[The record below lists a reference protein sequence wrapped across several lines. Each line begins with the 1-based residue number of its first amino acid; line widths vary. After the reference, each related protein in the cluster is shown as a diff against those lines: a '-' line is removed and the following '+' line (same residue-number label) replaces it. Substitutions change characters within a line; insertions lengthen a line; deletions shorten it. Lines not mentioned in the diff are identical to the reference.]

1 MNLWRLIFPKKDE
14 EPEEVEIEEGEAE
27 SVPEPEPIELEAPKP
42 NGFDARATAAEEAL
56 AQAMADLEEDDFEE
70 RVQSITMGTE
80 SLSQEQVQI
89 ILRNCKGMKSK
100 PI

>member
-1 MNLWRLIFPKKDE
+1 MNLWRLIFPKKE
-14 EPEEVEIEEGEAE
+14 VEPEEAETETEA
-27 SVPEPEPIELEAPKP
+27 VPEPEPIVMAEPKP

-56 AQAMADLEEDDFEE
+56 AQAMADLEEDDFDE
-70 RVQSITMGTE
+70 RVESITMGTE
-80 SLSQEQVQI
+80 SLSQEQVQS